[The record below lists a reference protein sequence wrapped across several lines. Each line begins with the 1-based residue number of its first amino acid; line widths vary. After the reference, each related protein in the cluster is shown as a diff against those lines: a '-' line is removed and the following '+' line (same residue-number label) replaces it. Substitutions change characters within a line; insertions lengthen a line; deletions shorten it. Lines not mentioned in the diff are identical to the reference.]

1 MKFYIP
7 QNPLRADQ
15 TILFKLGQLGYEDLN
30 VRKKRFTL
38 INLFTNHR
46 YNKNTVI
53 ARLVDK
59 AYEFERRH
67 LEDWAKQSLN
77 DASTLLERAKL
88 EAPTL
93 SKYRFIRWLK
103 GTPRINI
110 ADLEARINRARQIM
124 DFEAPAPVQPQPA
137 DPVPVK
143 PKPPLVVPYDLQ
155 QARQK
160 ALDSLTL
167 TKQQT
172 IDILKEAH
180 KECPANTSHV
190 EVLRKW
196 ISVAERQDE
205 VIANYDRKKAKKGR
219 GFLYSDPV
227 AHIPFHGEIE
237 GQDPAIQIYKGL
249 EAYALIYQRI
259 GPDKGLKESFFKE
272 GLSDYTP
279 CFDGNYGILMDWARK
294 NFNKSQDLVLNIDQ
308 NKNKFI
314 NLGELNRVF
323 DAHQFRSYFV
333 KHYYSEY
340 EEFDEWQRRVH
351 DQYFNIGKATS
362 KMQKHREE
370 TTTQDNFVAFI
381 REQKCLPLQC
391 LDVTLTEEN
400 LEAEVKEYFEAVF

>member
-15 TILFKLGQLGYEDLN
+15 TILFKLGQLCYEDLN

-59 AYEFERRH
+59 AYAFERQKR
-67 LEDWAKQSLN
+67 EDWAKQSLN

-88 EAPTL
+88 EAPAL

-110 ADLEARINRARQIM
+110 ADLEARINRARQNL

-143 PKPPLVVPYDLQ
+143 PKPPVVVPLELQ

-180 KECPANTSHV
+180 KECPANTSHA

-205 VIANYDRKKAKKGR
+205 VIDDYDRQKEKRGR

-227 AHIPFHGEIE
+227 TYIPFHGEIE

-259 GPDKGLKESFFKE
+259 GPDKDLKASFFNE
-272 GLSDYTP
+272 GLSKYTP
-279 CFDGNYGILMDWARK
+279 CFDGNYRILTDWAEK
-294 NFNKSQDLVLNIDQ
+294 HFNRNQDLILNIDSSKDKTQ
-308 NKNKFI
+308 NI
-314 NLGELNRVF
+314 GELNRLF
-323 DAHQFRSYFV
+323 DAHQFRAYFKNV
-333 KHYYSEY
+333 REY
-340 EEFDEWQRRVH
+340 DYDETY
-351 DQYFNIGKATS
+351 DQYYYNQYFDLGKATPEM
-362 KMQKHREE
+362 KKYRDENVTKE
-370 TTTQDNFVAFI
+370 KLVAFI
-381 REQKCLPLQC
+381 RDKGYLPLQFS
-391 LDVTLTEEN
+391 DIQLTEEN
-400 LEAEVKEYFEAVF
+400 LEAEVNDYFAVVFGE